1 MSVEESKVLFARGDT
16 DRTIAMRFA
25 VPTIALTGL
34 LLFSA
39 TGTAESTQIT
49 TVDPLTAKVGDAVS
63 AKGQG
68 LGATNVDELY
78 LTNDVEDVKVEM
90 IEQTDKLIRFKVPAG
105 VKPGR
110 WAPMIHLKSGSGPK
124 LLEQPVKIM
133 VE

>member
-1 MSVEESKVLFARGDT
+1 
-16 DRTIAMRFA
+16 MRFA

-39 TGTAESTQIT
+39 IAIAQSIQISS
-49 TVDPLTAKVGDAVS
+49 VDPLKAKVGDTVS

-90 IEQTDKLIRFKVPAG
+90 IEQTDKLIRFKVPSG
-105 VKPGR
+105 VKPER
-110 WAPMIHLKSGSGPK
+110 WALMIHRKSGSGPK
-124 LLEQPVKIM
+124 LLEQPVKIT